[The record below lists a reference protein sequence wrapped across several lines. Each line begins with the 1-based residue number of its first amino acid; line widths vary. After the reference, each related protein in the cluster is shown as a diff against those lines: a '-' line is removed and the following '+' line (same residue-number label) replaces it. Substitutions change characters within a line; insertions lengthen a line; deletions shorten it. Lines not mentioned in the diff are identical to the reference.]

1 MQRGTAYIGVYMEIK
16 SNITIGS
23 WSMSEERVF
32 MENLLCQRFNF
43 FLVLFALFLAGGFGA
58 DVDQK
63 SLIFGIGF
71 VVELLMWS
79 MVYRAHVKHDW
90 IMRCLYDQKDHPVA
104 QVNDAIKAKGLIGLR
119 SVSKVTGIYMP
130 LACILILGTLALFYL
145 RFIFSILFSHYN
157 CSA

>member
-1 MQRGTAYIGVYMEIK
+1 MVTK

-58 DVDQK
+58 SGGQK
-63 SLIFGIGF
+63 SIIFGIGF
-71 VVELLMWS
+71 FVELMMWS

-90 IMRCLYDQKDHPVA
+90 IMKFLYEQKDHPVA
-104 QVNDAIKAKGLIGLR
+104 QVNEAIKAKGFVGLV
-119 SVSKVTGIYMP
+119 SVSKVTGVIMP
-130 LACILILGTLALFYL
+130 LFSTLILGILAWYY
-145 RFIFSILFSHYN
+145 H
-157 CSA
+157 CPV